1 MICPAQFV
9 DEATFVAFRDFL
21 GRLADRDP
29 DADADIDLD
38 ELLWAAT
45 RGAAAGR
52 AEVRAER
59 RDVRASE
66 RGISRR
72 KPPAEPEATCLAM
85 PELLAAYA
93 SGELRR
99 SGELDRHLVECVL
112 CRATAKRFRAAEAA
126 FTREPREQPPKVIR
140 RVWLQI
146 ASGGRDSQRRL

>member
-29 DADADIDLD
+29 HADIDLD
-38 ELLWAAT
+38 ELLWTAT

-59 RDVRASE
+59 RDVPSPE
-66 RGISRR
+66 RGVSLR
-72 KPPAEPEATCLAM
+72 KSPPAEPEAICLAM
-85 PELLAAYA
+85 PELLAAYT

-112 CRATAKRFRAAEAA
+112 CRATATRFRAAEAA

-146 ASGGRDSQRRL
+146 ASSGRDS